1 MFKNIKKFYKREN
14 FKLVYF
20 GYVNAIRFN
29 MPTVS
34 VEKATLNF
42 MKYHK
47 LDDDEFNVKSA
58 MMEYSRMSKE
68 YIETEKTDV

>member
-14 FKLVYF
+14 FKLIYF

-34 VEKATLNF
+34 IEKATLNF
-42 MKYHK
+42 MKHHQ
-47 LDDDEFNVKSA
+47 LADDDFSLESA
-58 MMEYSRMSKE
+58 MVEYNRMAKE
-68 YIETEKTDV
+68 YLETEKTEN